1 MATLRKQEVAANAV
15 DRTVAINKIEA
26 DYKRKVN
33 QYVGEGSTFFLVIL
47 VLAILVYRA
56 VKRQLKISHEQQY
69 FMMAVTHELK
79 TPIAVAQLNLETML
93 KRKLDEEQQQR
104 LLKNTLLETT
114 RLNSLCNNLL
124 ISSQM
129 EAGGYKI
136 VKTEVDFSS
145 LTESSMHDFAI
156 RFPDRDIRTELE
168 TSVLVQGD
176 PMLFQ
181 IVVNNLIEN
190 ALKYSP
196 KNTPLSITLTKKA
209 EVAVLNIID
218 NGPGISDEDKKKV
231 FDKFYRIGNEE
242 TRKTKGTGLGLYL
255 TKKIIIY
262 LKGNIVLKDN
272 KPNGSIF
279 ELSLPASV

>member
-168 TSVLVQGD
+168 TSVFVQGD

-231 FDKFYRIGNEE
+231 FDKFHRLGNEA
-242 TRKTKGTGLGLYL
+242 TKRAKGTGLGLYL
-255 TKKIIIY
+255 CKKIVIRHEGRIF
-262 LKGNIVLKDN
+262 VTDN
-272 KPNGSIF
+272 PQGGSIF
-279 ELSLPASV
+279 TVQLKATA